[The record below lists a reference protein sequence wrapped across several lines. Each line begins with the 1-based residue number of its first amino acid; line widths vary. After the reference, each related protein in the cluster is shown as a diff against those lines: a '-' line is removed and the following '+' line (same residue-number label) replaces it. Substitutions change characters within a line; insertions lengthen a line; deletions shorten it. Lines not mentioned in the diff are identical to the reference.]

1 MTITERS
8 VGDVTVLDLTGRL
21 VLYEGEA
28 DFRKKV
34 DDLVAHGRTRI
45 VVNLNEVDYMD
56 SAGVGVL
63 VGKFLS
69 VRRTGG
75 DIRLLHLSRRA
86 QHVMDITRLLSVFQS
101 FDNEQAAITSFTST
115 VRS

>member
-1 MTITERS
+1 MTIQERG
-8 VGDVTVLDLTGRL
+8 VGEVTVLDLTGRL

-28 DFRKKV
+28 DFRQKV
-34 DDLVAHGRTRI
+34 DDLVARGRTRI
-45 VVNLNEVDYMD
+45 VVNLKDVDYMD

-75 DIRLLHLSRRA
+75 DVKLLNMSKRA
-86 QHVMDITRLLSVFQS
+86 HHVMDITRLLSVFQT
-101 FDNEQAAITSFTST
+101 FDDEQAAVASFTST